1 MTNEPDRSARVY
13 TRKRECTWWILV
25 WWCGDVVVGWCGT
38 CRRSGYRRR
47 TIDIDDRR
55 DDGFSLSLFS
65 SSLYFSLLLLYFVVV
80 DSSKRIGVGRKMA
93 PKKDMLSAPL
103 SSTTSVVARIIDAFA
118 ALALTVNAGN
128 GQDVELSLQDGRKI
142 LEYPEILLERTWSSV
157 SSSVSSVLDDDGMA
171 PWGLYGM
178 LVSSPRAPS
187 RTKSTKSTIAHF
199 LTVAYSTMAHCSRED
214 GGDGRRVDGRGPGT
228 GACACGAD

>member
-1 MTNEPDRSARVY
+1 
-13 TRKRECTWWILV
+13 
-25 WWCGDVVVGWCGT
+25 
-38 CRRSGYRRR
+38 
-47 TIDIDDRR
+47 
-55 DDGFSLSLFS
+55 
-65 SSLYFSLLLLYFVVV
+65 
-80 DSSKRIGVGRKMA
+80 VGRKMA

-157 SSSVSSVLDDDGMA
+157 SSSVSSVLDDDGME

-178 LVSSPRAPS
+178 LVSSPRASS
-187 RTKSTKSTIAHF
+187 RTKSIITHQEHQEPHHAPIA
-199 LTVAYSTMAHCSRED
+199 SSRIF
-214 GGDGRRVDGRGPGT
+214 
-228 GACACGAD
+228 

>member
-1 MTNEPDRSARVY
+1 MWWWDGVGHAADQGIGEGRS
-13 TRKRECTWWILV
+13 I
-25 WWCGDVVVGWCGT
+25 
-38 CRRSGYRRR
+38 S
-47 TIDIDDRR
+47 TIVATTA
-55 DDGFSLSLFS
+55 SLCLSS
-65 SSLYFSLLLLYFVVV
+65 SSLFFSLLLLYFVVV

-157 SSSVSSVLDDDGMA
+157 SSSVSSVLDDDDGMA

-187 RTKSTKSTIAHF
+187 RTITHQEHQEHHHAPR
-199 LTVAYSTMAHCSRED
+199 APRAPSRIF
-214 GGDGRRVDGRGPGT
+214 
-228 GACACGAD
+228 

>member
-1 MTNEPDRSARVY
+1 M
-13 TRKRECTWWILV
+13 
-25 WWCGDVVVGWCGT
+25 
-38 CRRSGYRRR
+38 
-47 TIDIDDRR
+47 
-55 DDGFSLSLFS
+55 
-65 SSLYFSLLLLYFVVV
+65 VV

-157 SSSVSSVLDDDGMA
+157 SSSVSSVLDDDDGMA

-187 RTKSTKSTIAHF
+187 RTITHQEHQEHHHAPR
-199 LTVAYSTMAHCSRED
+199 APRAPSRIF
-214 GGDGRRVDGRGPGT
+214 
-228 GACACGAD
+228 

>member
-55 DDGFSLSLFS
+55 RLLSVCLS
-65 SSLYFSLLLLYFVVV
+65 STSSLYFFSTSLYFVVV

-157 SSSVSSVLDDDGMA
+157 SSSVSSVLDDDGME

-187 RTKSTKSTIAHF
+187 RTKSTKSIKSIITHQEHHHAPR
-199 LTVAYSTMAHCSRED
+199 APSRIF
-214 GGDGRRVDGRGPGT
+214 
-228 GACACGAD
+228 

>member
-1 MTNEPDRSARVY
+1 M
-13 TRKRECTWWILV
+13 
-25 WWCGDVVVGWCGT
+25 
-38 CRRSGYRRR
+38 
-47 TIDIDDRR
+47 
-55 DDGFSLSLFS
+55 
-65 SSLYFSLLLLYFVVV
+65 
-80 DSSKRIGVGRKMA
+80 GRKMA

-157 SSSVSSVLDDDGMA
+157 SSSVSSVLDDDGME

-178 LVSSPRAPS
+178 LVSSPRASS
-187 RTKSTKSTIAHF
+187 RTKSTKSTKSLITH
-199 LTVAYSTMAHCSRED
+199 R
-214 GGDGRRVDGRGPGT
+214 
-228 GACACGAD
+228 

>member
-1 MTNEPDRSARVY
+1 MWWWDGVGHAADQGIGEGRS
-13 TRKRECTWWILV
+13 I
-25 WWCGDVVVGWCGT
+25 
-38 CRRSGYRRR
+38 S
-47 TIDIDDRR
+47 TI
-55 DDGFSLSLFS
+55 DDGFSLSVCPLLLLF
-65 SSLYFSLLLLYFVVV
+65 FSLLLLYFVVV

-187 RTKSTKSTIAHF
+187 RTITHQEHQEHHHAPR
-199 LTVAYSTMAHCSRED
+199 APSRIF
-214 GGDGRRVDGRGPGT
+214 
-228 GACACGAD
+228 

>member
-1 MTNEPDRSARVY
+1 
-13 TRKRECTWWILV
+13 
-25 WWCGDVVVGWCGT
+25 
-38 CRRSGYRRR
+38 
-47 TIDIDDRR
+47 
-55 DDGFSLSLFS
+55 
-65 SSLYFSLLLLYFVVV
+65 
-80 DSSKRIGVGRKMA
+80 MA

-157 SSSVSSVLDDDGMA
+157 SSSVSSVLDDDGME
-171 PWGLYGM
+171 
-178 LVSSPRAPS
+178 PRASS
-187 RTKSTKSTIAHF
+187 RTDSIIAHF